1 MSDSLKGWVYLLIT
15 IFFFSTIEVVTKPYS
30 EVFDPLQLTF
40 LRFLIGGLILL
51 VYVIST
57 GKLKKFKLTAKN
69 LLLMGLIGSLNSII
83 AMSFLQLAVKFSNAS
98 TAAIMISTNP
108 IFVIF
113 LAWLILKEEMSF
125 KKILSGIIGLIGILL
140 IIFSNNSGDTILG
153 FVFGGLSAFSFG
165 LYTVF
170 VKKFVKKIPSSIFA
184 TFSFLVSSIFFFA
197 FLKIIKVPTFTF
209 EIENLNVI
217 WMLLYISIFVTG
229 IAYVTFFKAFEYLD
243 ASKGAFSFLLK
254 PGISMFLS
262 YIFLSEIPNPQKIL
276 GTSLIV
282 LAVAIIAIK
291 RNNSN

>member
-1 MSDSLKGWVYLLIT
+1 MSSSLKGWIYLLIT

-40 LRFLIGGLILL
+40 LRFLIGGLLL
-51 VYVIST
+51 FVYVIFT
-57 GKLKKFKLTAKN
+57 GKLKNFKLTAKN
-69 LLLMGLIGSLNSII
+69 LLLMGLIGSLNSIM

-113 LAWLILKEEMSF
+113 LAWIILKEDMNF
-125 KKILSGIIGLIGILL
+125 KKILSGIIGLIGISL
-140 IIFSNNSGDTILG
+140 IILSNNSGDTVLG

-170 VKKFVKKIPSSIFA
+170 VKKFITKIPSSIFV
-184 TFSFLVSSIFFFA
+184 TFSFLVSSIFFFV
-197 FLKIIKVPTFTF
+197 FLKIINVPTFTF
-209 EIENLNVI
+209 EIVNSNVI

-229 IAYVTFFKAFEYLD
+229 IAYITFFKAFEYLD

-254 PGISMFLS
+254 PVISMVLS
-262 YIFLSEIPNPQKIL
+262 YIFLSEIPNQQKIL
-276 GTSLIV
+276 GTSLII
-282 LAVAIIAIK
+282 LAVAIIVK
-291 RNNSN
+291 QKKKT